1 MIFNVCVIK
10 VEKTELSG
18 FARNK
23 DMINKFNQNF
33 LNFADKCKYLKNVNS
48 KQFFL
53 NITFLYKMTVGI
65 PMFLFGIFV
74 KLLIEN
80 KMKKFEK

>member
-33 LNFADKCKYLKNVNS
+33 LNFADKCKVS
-48 KQFFL
+48 KKCKF
-53 NITFLYKMTVGI
+53 KTV
-65 PMFLFGIFV
+65 LFKHHIFIQNDGWDSDV
-74 KLLIEN
+74 FVWHFCQVINRK
-80 KMKKFEK
+80 